1 MGVADDLDSGADA
14 AAGISRIARRY
25 YLGVGAA
32 ESVTAGGVSCGLAAA
47 EGAGEWFRGSIVAY
61 ASQVKFAVLGV
72 NPGPVVTAE
81 AARQMAVGALRVLS
95 ADVAVG
101 STGVGGPE
109 PSEGCP
115 AGTVFIAV
123 ATAREHRVREYHF
136 DADPPQVVHAA
147 AARALADLYE
157 CCRRWYP
164 DRADPPELSDT
175 AARSGVPPSG
185 A

>member
-1 MGVADDLDSGADA
+1 MADDLDSGADA
-14 AAGISRIARRY
+14 AAGIARIAQRHH
-25 YLGVGAA
+25 LGVGAA

-47 EGAGEWFRGSIVAY
+47 QSAGEWFRGSIVAY

-72 NPGPVVTAE
+72 NPGPVVTAR
-81 AARQMAVGALRVLS
+81 AARQMAVGALRVLG

-101 STGVGGPE
+101 ATGVGGPE

-115 AGTVFIAV
+115 AGTVFVAV
-123 ATAREHRVREYHF
+123 ATARGHRVREYHF
-136 DADPPQVVHAA
+136 DGDPPQVVRAA

-164 DRADPPELSDT
+164 DRADPPELSGT
-175 AARSGVPPSG
+175 AARPGSTRSG